1 MQVIDASS
9 IVYAWDN
16 YPIAQFPR
24 LWDWLRDEINAV
36 RLHIP
41 FVALEEVR
49 NVAPD
54 CAAWL
59 TAAGIVVLPVGN
71 QVTTDANRIKGL
83 LGIVGDRYQAGVGE
97 NDLLIVAT
105 ARHHGFELISNESEQ
120 PTLPRAMANYKI
132 PAVCA
137 MNAVGVSCCSFLT
150 YFKRSGR
157 VFG

>member
-24 LWDWLRDEINAV
+24 LWEWLQDEINAA
-36 RLHIP
+36 RLRIP

-49 NVAPD
+49 HVAPD
-54 CAAWL
+54 CGVWL
-59 TAAGIVVLPVGN
+59 TATGILVLPVGN
-71 QVTTDANRIKGL
+71 QVTISASRIKAA
-83 LGIVGDRYQAGVGE
+83 LGIAGDHYQAGVGE

-105 ARHHGFELISNESEQ
+105 ALHQGLELITNESEQ
-120 PTLPRAMANYKI
+120 PTLPRSMANYKI

-137 MNAVGVSCCSFLT
+137 MATVGVVCCSFLT
-150 YFKRSGR
+150 YIKRSGR
-157 VFG
+157 IFG